1 MQGTGVLQGKGTGVI
16 AGSDCRDQRTVH
28 EGRGGTSVRGG
39 SQHAMCHC
47 ATQPGP
53 SQSSISLPATHHPR
67 PQPLHRVSSPVVVTT
82 RVWTST
88 ALSLS
93 ASTRSRSV
101 PPAASISAGVK
112 SRALATEAIS
122 DLVSSGLRLAART
135 AGRGVRFFFGKALVS
150 QPLGPRS
157 GTAHQMRQEG

>member
-1 MQGTGVLQGKGTGVI
+1 
-16 AGSDCRDQRTVH
+16 
-28 EGRGGTSVRGG
+28 
-39 SQHAMCHC
+39 MCHC

-122 DLVSSGLRLAART
+122 DLVSSGLGTLSTGSCDWRRELLACQL
-135 AGRGVRFFFGKALVS
+135 RFFFG
-150 QPLGPRS
+150 
-157 GTAHQMRQEG
+157 